1 MAGKSLSHGQGK
13 GSLSHNNRKFTAKN
27 VDSSRTKD
35 NVTFVKIP
43 IKQAYEDIFGA
54 AVERYNAKQKRSD
67 RKIKDGYFQYAFG
80 RKPCDTVIEA
90 TDKRK
95 SFYEDVVQI
104 GDMED
109 TGVGSA
115 DAEIAKQCLIEY
127 AKSFEARNPNFKVFN
142 NVLHMDEATPHLHI
156 DYIPVA
162 HCKRGLDTQNGMAI
176 ALKEMGFGE
185 GKDAISRWRERE
197 RKVLEDICKRHG
209 IEVAPPKK
217 ARGTFAVEEYK
228 RFKDNI
234 HALEKEQQAALEQE
248 KAALERAEAAEKS
261 AKAAED
267 RLMELNGKVLTA
279 EELKAIE
286 GKKSFGG
293 ALKNVTYE
301 EWQSVKAT
309 ADSAN
314 AKSAEISRL
323 KKENEKLQST
333 NQKLSADNTAL
344 RHELTNPLSVHNTQR
359 LKEMNDRENQ
369 IRLLKKVIGIGGDVG
384 NYGTLRQELMQRG
397 IIQSA
402 AQNRRK

>member
-35 NVTFVKIP
+35 NITFVKIP

-104 GDMED
+104 GDMKD

-127 AKSFEARNPNFKVFN
+127 ANSFESRNPNFKVFN
-142 NVLHMDEATPHLHI
+142 NVLHMDEASPHLHI

-162 HCKRGLDTQNGMAI
+162 HCKRGLDTQNGMAM

-209 IEVAPPKK
+209 IEIAPPEK

-267 RLMELNGKVLTA
+267 MLMELNGKVLTA

-286 GKKSFGG
+286 GKKSIGG
-293 ALKNVTYE
+293 ALKNVSWE

-333 NQKLSADNTAL
+333 NQKLSDDNTAL
-344 RHELTNPLSVHNTQR
+344 RHELTSPLSAHNTQR
-359 LKEMNDRENQ
+359 LKEKSDRENQ
-369 IRLLKKVIGIGGDVG
+369 IRLLKKVLGISGEVG
-384 NYGTLRQELMQRG
+384 NYNTLRQELIQHG
-397 IIQSA
+397 IIQPP
-402 AQNRRK
+402 RGRGR